1 MTNKKL
7 KVEVIGMGGQG
18 IGSTT
23 RVLAAAAQLA
33 DISVMTMETHG
44 LAQRGKLTVLLKEV
58 ELLFLI

>member
-1 MTNKKL
+1 
-7 KVEVIGMGGQG
+7 MGGQG